1 MKAKKSI
8 PKYGLIY
15 NASIVG
21 SAKAQLKG
29 KISRTLANKCALCV
43 RYDALGEDVEGNM
56 GLKNRAYIEG
66 RAKLLEAG
74 GKVVRPKQA
83 GAGAA
88 GGLPSGKPNPV
99 QDSMQKTILLLSLRK
114 SVRRSNEI

>member
-1 MKAKKSI
+1 M
-8 PKYGLIY
+8 
-15 NASIVG
+15 
-21 SAKAQLKG
+21 
-29 KISRTLANKCALCV
+29 

-56 GLKNRAYIEG
+56 GLKNKAYMEG

-88 GGLPSGKPNPV
+88 GGFNKWQAKPAAGFNAGNDFVAEPKAKR
-99 QDSMQKTILLLSLRK
+99 QKT
-114 SVRRSNEI
+114 E